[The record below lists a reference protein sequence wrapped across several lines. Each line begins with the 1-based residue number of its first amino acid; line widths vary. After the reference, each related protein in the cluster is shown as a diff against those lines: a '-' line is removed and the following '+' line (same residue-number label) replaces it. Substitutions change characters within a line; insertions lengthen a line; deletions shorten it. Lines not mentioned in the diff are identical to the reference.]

1 MRSNIKIT
9 FYDLVD
15 LNYASFYLA
24 GFHGHGSQGAWAF
37 SVSKRLP
44 AMLKDLLDDRQW
56 KDILFSVLLFKY
68 SLDDDEFFFCIDT
81 RDSSSTTGTGKGY
94 HLPLLQKV
102 RYYFKVNY
110 RKETIEGDVNLAHHA
125 RKIVPISPFFP
136 TKLPSAWSYL
146 PSPYSSINDGWAFRG
161 AVRRLRQIRELPSMD
176 KLRVLRRRPKIR
188 DVFFVVGYYDGHE
201 QDNEFRYQIMDELR
215 RRPHISSSLGFV
227 GRNLPGKYRE
237 LQIDREIPLYAYLSE
252 VAASRVA
259 VYVRGVHD
267 CLSFKFGQLLAMGM
281 PMVGQPILNNREN
294 LMVNPH
300 FDTQFAY
307 EAPLE
312 IVERIEQLLARPE
325 ELERIGYSNA
335 SVFDAKYTPE
345 KVVSELLDYIAA

>member
-1 MRSNIKIT
+1 MASNIKIT
-9 FYDLVD
+9 FYDIVD
-15 LNYASFYLA
+15 LNYASFFLA
-24 GFHGHGSQGAWAF
+24 GFHAHARQGTWAF

-44 AMLKDLLDDRQW
+44 AILKDLLDDWQW

-68 SLDDDEFFFCIDT
+68 SHDGEEFFFCIDT
-81 RDSSSTTGTGKGY
+81 RDSHSTAGTGKGY
-94 HLPLLQKV
+94 HLPLLQKF

-110 RKETIEGDVNLAHHA
+110 RKGSIEGDVNLAPHA
-125 RKIVPISPFFP
+125 HKIMPISPFFP
-136 TKLPSAWSYL
+136 TKLSSAWSYL
-146 PSPYSSINDGWAFRG
+146 PSPYSSIDDGWDFRG
-161 AVRRLRQIRELPSMD
+161 AVKRLRQIRALPSLD
-176 KLRVLRRRPKIR
+176 KLRALRKRPKIR
-188 DVFFVVGYYDGHE
+188 DVFFVVGHYDGHE

-215 RRPHISSSLGFV
+215 RRPHIRSSLGFV

-294 LMVNPH
+294 LMANPH

-312 IVERIEQLLARPE
+312 IVERIEQLLARSE
-325 ELERIGYSNA
+325 ELERIGQSNA

-345 KVVSELLDYIAA
+345 QVVSEVLNYMAA